1 MRRRIVVVTV
11 GLAIVL
17 MAASGAAADVDPLS
31 VLTGPTPFGP
41 GCNRVPQT
49 GTLYPNAEVE
59 PWVEVNPARRTNLI
73 AVWQQDR
80 WDNGGAQGNLT
91 GVSDDRGRTWS
102 RPKPPPFS
110 RCAGGKAA
118 NGGDYERATDP
129 WVSFSPNGHAHQI
142 ALSFNDS
149 NPINAVLVSNSRD
162 GGHTWEPIKTLIRDT
177 DIRFFN
183 DKESITAD
191 PTDSRYVYAVWDRLF
206 VPDPAGET
214 FFGPTLFTRS
224 TNGGRTWERPRVILD
239 PGENNQTIGNQ
250 IAVLPNGDLINAF
263 DLIIQDNL
271 HVAVQRS
278 TNKGRTWSRPV
289 IVSPLGTIFVVDPR
303 DGAPVR
309 TEDILP
315 EIAVDPRKGKS
326 TVYLVWQDARFTGA
340 DQVVLS
346 RSTNGGR
353 TWSAPKL
360 VSENPATQAFTPSVE
375 VDPQGNVGVTYYD
388 FTADTVA
395 SPTLDTDYWF
405 TRSGDRGATFS
416 ARERVTA
423 TSFDM
428 RSAPFAGGFFV
439 GDYEGLDSA
448 GRTFK
453 PVFGVANT
461 GNQANPTDML
471 ATTVRPPFSGMPA
484 AEVLSRVGAA
494 DTRRTP
500 GRLRGRA
507 PARRR

>member
-1 MRRRIVVVTV
+1 MRRRIVVFTV
-11 GLAIVL
+11 GLVIVL
-17 MAASGAAADVDPLS
+17 MAASGAAADVDPLT
-31 VLTGPTPFGP
+31 VVTGPTPFAS
-41 GCNRVPQT
+41 GCNGAPQT
-49 GTLYPNAEVE
+49 GILYPNAEVE
-59 PWVEVNPARRTNLI
+59 PWVEVNPFRRSNLV

-102 RPKPPPFS
+102 RPTPPPFS
-110 RCAGGKAA
+110 RCAGGNAS
-118 NGGDYERATDP
+118 NRGNYERATDP

-149 NPINAVLVSNSRD
+149 NPTNAVLVSSSRD
-162 GGHTWEPIKTLIRDT
+162 GGHSWGPIKTLIRDT

-183 DKESITAD
+183 DKESITAAD
-191 PTDSRYVYAVWDRLF
+191 PTDSRFVYAVWDRLF

-214 FFGPTLFTRS
+214 FFGPTLFARS

-239 PGENNQTIGNQ
+239 PG
-250 IAVLPNGDLINAF
+250 GDSLN
-263 DLIIQDNL
+263 
-271 HVAVQRS
+271 VAVQRS
-278 TNKGRTWSRPV
+278 RNKGRTWSPPV
-289 IVSPLGTIFVVDPR
+289 IVSPLGTIGVVDPR

-309 TEDILP
+309 TGDILP
-315 EIAVDPRKGKS
+315 EIAVDPRKGS
-326 TVYLVWQDARFTGA
+326 RTVYLVWQDARFTGA

-353 TWSAPKL
+353 TWPAPKL

-375 VDPQGNVGVTYYD
+375 VDRHGNVGVTYYD
-388 FTADTVA
+388 FTFDTVA

-405 TRSGDRGATFS
+405 TRSRDRGATFS

-423 TSFDM
+423 RTFDM

-471 ATTVRPPFSGMPA
+471 ATTVGPPFGGSATAGA
-484 AEVLSRVGAA
+484 AARVGVA
-494 DTRRTP
+494 DARHTP
-500 GRLRGRA
+500 GRLGDMA